1 MLAAAKLK
9 GNCYPQRILLWGVQP
24 ELTQIS
30 LDLSP
35 SAELRVENTL
45 EQFQVWG
52 HTLKFARSIM
62 TWSLSFCEQKLGF

>member
-24 ELTQIS
+24 ELTQIGQ
-30 LDLSP
+30 DLSP
-35 SAELRVENTL
+35 SAESKVETIL
-45 EQFQVWG
+45 EQFQVWR